1 MFKIWNIEILLKT
14 YPPLKFLTSNSF
26 NQTDFEELTDEK
38 SKSFQNIL
46 AFSLIELSIVLIIIG
61 LLVAGVTGGAS
72 LIESAKRRALINE
85 INNYKQAFLSFY
97 AKNGRYPGD
106 LNNTGRAGLGSTQA
120 YNSDSFPFPYD
131 GTDTANNHYIP
142 DTVYGPFVDMYLDK
156 TLDFEPKGQANST
169 NPALYNTNIQT
180 IPFSK
185 TFANMFIYYELMSDE
200 NIKVQKYSKYNS
212 NDIQAV
218 VLRYPNINNAK
229 KSTDIPY
236 IMKDI
241 DKKLDDG
248 QYNSGSIRSTC
259 SGPNTEAYN
268 SYDESIASK
277 GTCTVNFFKIL

>member
-1 MFKIWNIEILLKT
+1 MQFNKYCGNQLLIILMKVIL
-14 YPPLKFLTSNSF
+14 
-26 NQTDFEELTDEK
+26 
-38 SKSFQNIL
+38 QNLQNKNFIQINLYSIHKRLNVL

-85 INNYKQAFLSFY
+85 INNYKQAFLAFY

-106 LNNTGRAGLGSTQA
+106 INNLGFVGLYSGQS
-120 YNSDSFPFPYD
+120 YNNKSFPFPYD

-142 DTVYGPFVDMYLDK
+142 TTVSAPFVDMYFEG
-156 TLDFEPKGQANST
+156 TMDFEPKGNKGT
-169 NPALYNTNIQT
+169 NPAIFPADVEEV
-180 IPFSK
+180 PFSNVIK
-185 TFANMFIYYELMSDE
+185 DMFIYYELMND
-200 NIKVQKYSKYNS
+200 NAKDQKFSKYNS
-212 NDIQAV
+212 NNIQAV

-277 GTCTVNFFKIL
+277 GTCTVNFFQIL

>member
-1 MFKIWNIEILLKT
+1 M
-14 YPPLKFLTSNSF
+14 
-26 NQTDFEELTDEK
+26 
-38 SKSFQNIL
+38 
-46 AFSLIELSIVLIIIG
+46 
-61 LLVAGVTGGAS
+61 LVAGVTGGAS

-106 LNNTGRAGLGSTQA
+106 LNNTGRAGLGSSQV
-120 YNSDSFPFPYD
+120 YNSNSFPFPYD

-142 DTVYGPFVDMYLDK
+142 TTVSAPFVDMYFEG
-156 TLDFEPKGQANST
+156 TMDFEPKGNKGT
-169 NPALYNTNIQT
+169 NPAIFPADVEE
-180 IPFSK
+180 IPFSNVIK
-185 TFANMFIYYELMSDE
+185 DMFIYYELTSDE
-200 NIKVQKYSKYNS
+200 NIKVQKYSKYNF

-218 VLRYPNINNAK
+218 VLRYPNIDKTK
-229 KSTDIPY
+229 KSTNIPY

-241 DKKLDDG
+241 DKKLDDE
-248 QYNSGSIRSTC
+248 QHNSGSIRSTC